1 MTAREIAEKT
11 NRPIWKIY
19 YLKNKLGRL
28 PTIEEVIN
36 YKPPRG
42 APIKYKTE
50 EGAGNENYNKG

>member
-36 YKPPRG
+36 YKPKRG
-42 APIKYKTE
+42 APVKYKTE
-50 EGAGNENYNKG
+50 EENDNA

>member
-36 YKPPRG
+36 YKPKRG
-42 APIKYKTE
+42 APVKYYTE
-50 EGAGNENYNKG
+50 VDNENNDT